1 MFLFTFSCKQANN
14 GKKPEPA
21 PEPSNEITITIKGD
35 VGLEVKKPN
44 SFNVKKNSIWKG
56 IKQTAKEKITLKE
69 NQEIKE
75 WRVSD
80 VNGEVLEDAFVFA
93 QNTTI
98 YATSKKNE
106 ITITVAGDSG
116 INIHTNNAF
125 GAKTNATWGNIK
137 DKAVTIATA
146 KEYFELHE
154 WHLQNATGELLK
166 DETKFEENGTVFATS
181 KRKVVKYMV
190 EHLQENVNDNE
201 YSRVDNDT
209 EEKNGEAGKKTY
221 AKARE
226 YDGFETQTITQK
238 TIKADGTTV
247 VQIKYKRKVVSL
259 IIDLAGGTTTTELE
273 NKSGKTLLSG
283 KYGASVTIEV
293 PTKNKHEFD
302 RWNPAL
308 PANFPK
314 ENDTQNTYQAL
325 WKPLI
330 QINIYGDERLDV
342 TSPIE
347 FSAFD
352 GITWE
357 NVKAK
362 VEKNVVFK
370 SDWSNGDY
378 EIYDWKTED
387 GSLIRDNTSVIDEMK
402 VYIRTN
408 YAKFK
413 WDENKPTELIDYEGE
428 KPRGKII
435 IPAKTTKMK
444 SKIFK
449 DCSEITDVDIAE
461 CEDIIQLDLRGTG
474 IREIDLTVC
483 PKLKYFHFGDCKKLE
498 KVIARNLKEV
508 DTLQDFFSGC
518 TALKHI
524 DLTGCDKLKY
534 IGGLAWA
541 HYHFKEC
548 TALETLNL
556 TGCSSLK
563 KIDLADTTVKKL
575 IGIQCQKAEEINLS
589 NCKNLEEI
597 DLRTSDLVISID
609 YGGRYKITKL
619 NFSGSVNAVVMLPK
633 AYFGDSLPRGIFGN
647 NPSNYCKQV
656 RVLSPYYKNI
666 VKNTGYPENRIE
678 IYTP

>member
-201 YSRVDNDT
+201 YSRGDNDTEEKNGEAGKNTNAEAKSYEGFTAQSFGQSLIKADGSTVIQIKYKRKITALAINLAGGSTTTKLDTQGIKTLLKGKYGASVRIETPTKENYTFEKWQPKLPVTFLKDDDTQNTYTAQWKRGIITITVEGDEGITVKDAVPVSAYKGYNWVQIKEDVHGKIKLDDNFQLQEWRLNNNSGKVLQDDDVLENDLTVYAVTKRKIVKYTVEHLQENVNDNEYSRVDNDT

-226 YDGFETQTITQK
+226 YDGFET
-238 TIKADGTTV
+238 
-247 VQIKYKRKVVSL
+247 
-259 IIDLAGGTTTTELE
+259 
-273 NKSGKTLLSG
+273 
-283 KYGASVTIEV
+283 
-293 PTKNKHEFD
+293 
-302 RWNPAL
+302 
-308 PANFPK
+308 
-314 ENDTQNTYQAL
+314 
-325 WKPLI
+325 
-330 QINIYGDERLDV
+330 
-342 TSPIE
+342 
-347 FSAFD
+347 
-352 GITWE
+352 
-357 NVKAK
+357 
-362 VEKNVVFK
+362 
-370 SDWSNGDY
+370 
-378 EIYDWKTED
+378 
-387 GSLIRDNTSVIDEMK
+387 
-402 VYIRTN
+402 
-408 YAKFK
+408 
-413 WDENKPTELIDYEGE
+413 
-428 KPRGKII
+428 
-435 IPAKTTKMK
+435 
-444 SKIFK
+444 
-449 DCSEITDVDIAE
+449 
-461 CEDIIQLDLRGTG
+461 
-474 IREIDLTVC
+474 
-483 PKLKYFHFGDCKKLE
+483 
-498 KVIARNLKEV
+498 
-508 DTLQDFFSGC
+508 
-518 TALKHI
+518 
-524 DLTGCDKLKY
+524 
-534 IGGLAWA
+534 
-541 HYHFKEC
+541 
-548 TALETLNL
+548 
-556 TGCSSLK
+556 
-563 KIDLADTTVKKL
+563 
-575 IGIQCQKAEEINLS
+575 
-589 NCKNLEEI
+589 
-597 DLRTSDLVISID
+597 
-609 YGGRYKITKL
+609 
-619 NFSGSVNAVVMLPK
+619 
-633 AYFGDSLPRGIFGN
+633 
-647 NPSNYCKQV
+647 
-656 RVLSPYYKNI
+656 
-666 VKNTGYPENRIE
+666 
-678 IYTP
+678 

>member
-1 MFLFTFSCKQANN
+1 
-14 GKKPEPA
+14 
-21 PEPSNEITITIKGD
+21 
-35 VGLEVKKPN
+35 
-44 SFNVKKNSIWKG
+44 
-56 IKQTAKEKITLKE
+56 
-69 NQEIKE
+69 
-75 WRVSD
+75 
-80 VNGEVLEDAFVFA
+80 
-93 QNTTI
+93 
-98 YATSKKNE
+98 
-106 ITITVAGDSG
+106 
-116 INIHTNNAF
+116 
-125 GAKTNATWGNIK
+125 
-137 DKAVTIATA
+137 
-146 KEYFELHE
+146 
-154 WHLQNATGELLK
+154 
-166 DETKFEENGTVFATS
+166 
-181 KRKVVKYMV
+181 MV

-247 VQIKYKRKVVSL
+247 IQIKYKRKITSL

-273 NKSGKTLLSG
+273 NESGKTILNG
-283 KYGASVTIEV
+283 KYGASVTIEA
-293 PTKNKHEFD
+293 PTKNKHGFD

-347 FSAFD
+347 FPVFD
-352 GITWE
+352 RITWE

-362 VEKNVVFK
+362 VEGNVAFK

-387 GSLIRDNTSVIDEMK
+387 GSLIRDNTPVIDGMK

-444 SKIFK
+444 TKIFK
-449 DCSEITDVDIAE
+449 DCSEIIDVDIAE

-474 IREIDLTVC
+474 IREMDLTVC
-483 PKLKYFHFGDCKKLE
+483 PKLTYFYFGDCKNLE
-498 KVIARNLKEV
+498 KVIARNLKMLSTIGES
-508 DTLQDFFSGC
+508 FIGC
-518 TALKHI
+518 TALKNI
-524 DLTGCDKLKY
+524 DLTGCDKLRS
-534 IGGLAWA
+534 IGGLYTN
-541 HYHFKEC
+541 HYQFKEC
-548 TALETLNL
+548 TALKTLNL
-556 TGCSSLK
+556 TGCTSLK
-563 KIDLADTTVKKL
+563 KIDLAGATLKKL

-589 NCKNLEEI
+589 NCKNLEEM
-597 DLRTSDLVISID
+597 DLRACDLLISMEQV
-609 YGGRYKITKL
+609 GKYKITKL
-619 NFSGSVNAVVMLPK
+619 NFSGSVNAVIILPSLH
-633 AYFGDSLPRGIFGN
+633 YFGNSLPSGIFGN

-656 RVLSPYYKNI
+656 RVLSQYEKNI

-678 IYTP
+678 VYTP